1 MNDILNQLISSLSED
16 DQIKIT
22 TTSLEDLSTLTIN
35 FLGVNVLLCG
45 ITSKFILVESPF
57 SLDSSVTFG
66 NTMIYDLSAAREV
79 SLVLKDLCN
88 SLKIKYRYFEDY
100 KNSVLCTS
108 QTPTEFSYSSNSL
121 NSIIDVKLT
130 VKGFSINVSFNDSLN
145 LSEDELQL
153 LDVYSNKLETP
164 IVISSLSSSNI
175 KSLSKINCFS

>member
-16 DQIKIT
+16 EHIKIE
-22 TTSLEDLSTLTIN
+22 TTSKEDLSTITIN

-66 NTMIYDLSAAREV
+66 NTMIYDLSAAKEV

-88 SLKIKYRYFEDY
+88 SIKVKYRHFEEYRD
-100 KNSVLCTS
+100 SVLCTS
-108 QTPTEFSYSSNSL
+108 QNLTEFSYPSNSL
-121 NSIIDVKLT
+121 TSITDVKLT
-130 VKGFSINVSFNDSLN
+130 VRGFSINVSFNDSLS

-153 LDVYSNKLETP
+153 LDVYSSKLETP